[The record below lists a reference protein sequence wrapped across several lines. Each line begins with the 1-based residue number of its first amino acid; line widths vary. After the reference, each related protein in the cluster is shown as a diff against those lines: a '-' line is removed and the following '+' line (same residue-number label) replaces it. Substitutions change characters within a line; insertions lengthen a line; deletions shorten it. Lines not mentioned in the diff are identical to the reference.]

1 MHFLLMYAWWCVD
14 LTSSTSNWIWCQMLR
29 FFLIYFSMQYLC
41 FLCATILCWPKSRN
55 LGTYADGRQFKSFSP
70 FGPLDASCYEI
81 GYKFFCVFKQN
92 FLSSVSSE
100 SSTIHYLNDSTIYST
115 TFVSSKCV
123 NSGRINLF
131 DFDKETKKCML
142 NITNLSTIKSP
153 QKYLDKL
160 IILAC
165 VGLF

>member
-1 MHFLLMYAWWCVD
+1 
-14 LTSSTSNWIWCQMLR
+14 
-29 FFLIYFSMQYLC
+29 MQYLC

-142 NITNLSTIKSP
+142 NITNSKCYNSTHVSLNGNAIIGLTTIIASGDIAGKSITTNIEIF
-153 QKYLDKL
+153 QQ
-160 IILAC
+160 
-165 VGLF
+165 